1 MLFPSYM
8 FLLLS
13 QEESKHVLSL
23 FNVFLS
29 TLVCCNLSFIEYE
42 TFYTRNT
49 KLFDKNHFFKL
60 LTIIRKLVEIINHQE
75 KGVPLCVC
83 VCFSVCFILYCIH
96 PLPLQSWPSNR
107 GKFKGKNEKF
117 HHGSCSVAW

>member
-1 MLFPSYM
+1 MLFPSYV

-13 QEESKHVLSL
+13 QEESKRVLSL

-49 KLFDKNHFFKL
+49 KLFDKNYFFQ
-60 LTIIRKLVEIINHQE
+60 IVDN
-75 KGVPLCVC
+75 
-83 VCFSVCFILYCIH
+83 
-96 PLPLQSWPSNR
+96 N
-107 GKFKGKNEKF
+107 
-117 HHGSCSVAW
+117 